1 MKGDNNMSIIV
12 TENVSAVT
20 FNNVPL
26 YKTIMEETLAAVAA
40 ADINIDMIS
49 MTAPMSE
56 RFGFGFTLSDDD
68 MSKLLVVAKGLKE
81 NHGITPMINSGNR
94 KIVIKTSEM
103 ETQAGFAAKVFAM
116 LNKIN
121 AMILLITTGVDEISV
136 LIRESDADAAVEG
149 LKEILK

>member
-81 NHGITPMINSGNR
+81 KHGITPMINSGNR

>member
-1 MKGDNNMSIIV
+1 MSIIV

-26 YKTIMEETLAAVAA
+26 YKTIMEDTLAAVAA

-49 MTAPMSE
+49 MTAPTSE
-56 RFGFGFTLSDDD
+56 LFGFCFTLSDDD
-68 MSKLLVVAKGLKE
+68 MARLLVVVKELKE
-81 NHGITPMINSGNR
+81 KHGITPMINSGNR

-103 ETQAGFAAKVFAM
+103 EAQAGFAAKLFNM
-116 LNKIN
+116 LNKID

-149 LKEILK
+149 LKELLN